1 MEEAKSEFDRIKGL
15 KDELEVKVAKL
26 EKELEGE
33 KTRATAAVASA
44 KLAEDMALKHKE
56 SYVRVLT
63 PELDL
68 TLFSL
73 DNIVR
78 DGKIFPDDDDVD
90 SPSVP
95 SAKASVAPPSST
107 PAAEVSQPESDPDV
121 QILNRDDGT
130 VDVPVENIPMEDS
143 RGSGRRTWQDYARQR
158 RQNMSEEQR
167 QQHLARRRASYR
179 ESIRRGKQIDTS
191 SGPTNM
197 ATPLQDITN
206 IPPQQYSI
214 SDTHN
219 NTGAGS
225 SNIPNDSN
233 MEIRQ
238 NVRASHNCARNF
250 QEDATIIRT
259 PLPVPRTCH
268 YCSARLFHHETFEM
282 CCNGG
287 KVSLPR
293 VNAPQELLEIFL
305 DPSAEGNHFRK
316 HIRGYNHVFSFTS
329 CGVHIDEQL
338 AITGRGI
345 YTFRAQGSIYHSIG
359 GFHPDQGTRPRFLQL
374 YIYDTDHE
382 LQNRMLENTQLHET
396 LVFKLQQLLH
406 RYNPFLHVFR
416 QLAQRSDV
424 HECSLVIRERP
435 ANQPQYSLPTA
446 SQVATIIV
454 GDDVETMIR
463 GRDIKVQTHAG
474 SLRRIQEFVGYYDPL
489 QYPLLFP
496 FGTHGWDIN
505 TRSQSGGKVSCR
517 TYNSYMLQIRPDDHS
532 TVLQAGRLLQQYV
545 VDNYVKIETGKLRW
559 VRNRQK
565 KLRAELYQGLQD
577 ALHTGETNAENVGR
591 KRTILPSS
599 FIGSRRDMTQRYEDG
614 MAIVLKEGKPD
625 IFLTMTCNPSWT
637 EITSELN
644 PVQTPQDRP
653 DLTTRIFR
661 AKFEQLKE
669 DVISKG
675 VLGKVKSYI
684 YVTEFQKRGL
694 PHVHMLLILENN
706 DKLIDPEHYDSL
718 VRAEIP
724 SKEVEPHLHDAVLKH
739 MIHGPC
745 GTLDQSSPC
754 MKNGQCKR
762 NYPKEFTAETRRGD
776 DSYPQ
781 YRRQFDTPVQINQ
794 NVTVDNRWVVPYN
807 PWLLL
812 KYDCH
817 INVEICSSIKSIK
830 YLYKY
835 CYKGPDRVAMEVH
848 NGSNVD
854 EVQQFVD
861 ARWIAAPEA
870 CWRIFKFNLYR
881 MYPSVER
888 LQIHLPNQHQ
898 VSFYDHQTIPE
909 ILNDDYFSRTM
920 LTEFFALNR
929 EEDQQSRHLLYREI
943 PEYYT
948 WHNKEKEWR
957 RRKTQRRSIGR
968 IYTVSPSEGEKFYL
982 RILLSNVRGPI
993 SWDDLLTV
1001 NGVQYSSFK
1010 HSAQHR
1016 GLLESD
1022 SSIRECLV
1030 EASVLRLPC
1039 ALRRLFATILIFCE
1053 PTDVRSLWDEFFSY
1067 MVDDY
1072 PSTSTTTALV
1082 FTNRLLRDI
1091 NDILLQHRKQI
1102 TQYDLPALT
1111 HENDNDNSIPRVIQE
1126 ELSVEVPRED
1136 LCSVTRL
1143 NNDQSKAFKCIMNT
1157 IDRRESGVFFVDG
1170 PGGSGK
1176 TFLYR
1181 AIIAELRNKGHIVLV
1196 TASSGIAATL
1206 LPGGRTAHS
1215 RFKIPINA
1223 EPSSICNISK
1233 QSDLA
1238 KLIRQTTAII

>member
-1 MEEAKSEFDRIKGL
+1 
-15 KDELEVKVAKL
+15 
-26 EKELEGE
+26 
-33 KTRATAAVASA
+33 
-44 KLAEDMALKHKE
+44 
-56 SYVRVLT
+56 
-63 PELDL
+63 
-68 TLFSL
+68 
-73 DNIVR
+73 
-78 DGKIFPDDDDVD
+78 
-90 SPSVP
+90 
-95 SAKASVAPPSST
+95 
-107 PAAEVSQPESDPDV
+107 
-121 QILNRDDGT
+121 
-130 VDVPVENIPMEDS
+130 
-143 RGSGRRTWQDYARQR
+143 
-158 RQNMSEEQR
+158 
-167 QQHLARRRASYR
+167 
-179 ESIRRGKQIDTS
+179 
-191 SGPTNM
+191 
-197 ATPLQDITN
+197 
-206 IPPQQYSI
+206 
-214 SDTHN
+214 
-219 NTGAGS
+219 
-225 SNIPNDSN
+225 
-233 MEIRQ
+233 
-238 NVRASHNCARNF
+238 
-250 QEDATIIRT
+250 
-259 PLPVPRTCH
+259 
-268 YCSARLFHHETFEM
+268 M

-416 QLAQRSDV
+416 QFAQRSDV

-446 SQVATIIV
+446 SQVAAIIV

-463 GRDIKVQTHAG
+463 GRDIKVQTHAS

-577 ALHTGETNAENVGR
+577 ALHTGETNA
-591 KRTILPSS
+591 
-599 FIGSRRDMTQRYEDG
+599 
-614 MAIVLKEGKPD
+614 
-625 IFLTMTCNPSWT
+625 
-637 EITSELN
+637 
-644 PVQTPQDRP
+644 
-653 DLTTRIFR
+653 

-669 DVISKG
+669 DVITKG

-684 YVTEFQKRGL
+684 YVTKFQKRGL

-754 MKNGQCKR
+754 MKNGKCKR
-762 NYPKEFTAETRRGD
+762 NYPKEFAAETRRGD

-781 YRRQFDTPVQINQ
+781 YRRRFDTPVQINQ

-835 CYKGPDRVAMEVH
+835 CYKGPDWVAMEVH
-848 NGSNVD
+848 NSSNVD

-870 CWRIFKFNLYR
+870 CWRIFKFNLYP

-929 EEDQQSRHLLYREI
+929 EEDQQSRHLLYRKI
-943 PEYYT
+943 PD
-948 WHNKEKEWR
+948 EWD
-957 RRKTQRRSIGR
+957 
-968 IYTVSPSEGEKFYL
+968 
-982 RILLSNVRGPI
+982 PI
-993 SWDDLLTV
+993 
-1001 NGVQYSSFK
+1001 F
-1010 HSAQHR
+1010 
-1016 GLLESD
+1016 
-1022 SSIRECLV
+1022 
-1030 EASVLRLPC
+1030 VLQAIC
-1039 ALRRLFATILIFCE
+1039 
-1053 PTDVRSLWDEFFSY
+1053 
-1067 MVDDY
+1067 
-1072 PSTSTTTALV
+1072 STSRIV
-1082 FTNRLLRDI
+1082 
-1091 NDILLQHRKQI
+1091 
-1102 TQYDLPALT
+1102 
-1111 HENDNDNSIPRVIQE
+1111 
-1126 ELSVEVPRED
+1126 RE
-1136 LCSVTRL
+1136 
-1143 NNDQSKAFKCIMNT
+1143 
-1157 IDRRESGVFFVDG
+1157 
-1170 PGGSGK
+1170 
-1176 TFLYR
+1176 
-1181 AIIAELRNKGHIVLV
+1181 
-1196 TASSGIAATL
+1196 
-1206 LPGGRTAHS
+1206 
-1215 RFKIPINA
+1215 
-1223 EPSSICNISK
+1223 
-1233 QSDLA
+1233 
-1238 KLIRQTTAII
+1238 

>member
-1 MEEAKSEFDRIKGL
+1 
-15 KDELEVKVAKL
+15 
-26 EKELEGE
+26 
-33 KTRATAAVASA
+33 
-44 KLAEDMALKHKE
+44 
-56 SYVRVLT
+56 
-63 PELDL
+63 
-68 TLFSL
+68 
-73 DNIVR
+73 
-78 DGKIFPDDDDVD
+78 
-90 SPSVP
+90 
-95 SAKASVAPPSST
+95 
-107 PAAEVSQPESDPDV
+107 
-121 QILNRDDGT
+121 
-130 VDVPVENIPMEDS
+130 
-143 RGSGRRTWQDYARQR
+143 
-158 RQNMSEEQR
+158 
-167 QQHLARRRASYR
+167 
-179 ESIRRGKQIDTS
+179 
-191 SGPTNM
+191 
-197 ATPLQDITN
+197 
-206 IPPQQYSI
+206 
-214 SDTHN
+214 
-219 NTGAGS
+219 
-225 SNIPNDSN
+225 
-233 MEIRQ
+233 
-238 NVRASHNCARNF
+238 
-250 QEDATIIRT
+250 
-259 PLPVPRTCH
+259 
-268 YCSARLFHHETFEM
+268 
-282 CCNGG
+282 
-287 KVSLPR
+287 
-293 VNAPQELLEIFL
+293 
-305 DPSAEGNHFRK
+305 
-316 HIRGYNHVFSFTS
+316 
-329 CGVHIDEQL
+329 
-338 AITGRGI
+338 
-345 YTFRAQGSIYHSIG
+345 
-359 GFHPDQGTRPRFLQL
+359 
-374 YIYDTDHE
+374 
-382 LQNRMLENTQLHET
+382 
-396 LVFKLQQLLH
+396 
-406 RYNPFLHVFR
+406 
-416 QLAQRSDV
+416 
-424 HECSLVIRERP
+424 
-435 ANQPQYSLPTA
+435 
-446 SQVATIIV
+446 
-454 GDDVETMIR
+454 
-463 GRDIKVQTHAG
+463 
-474 SLRRIQEFVGYYDPL
+474 
-489 QYPLLFP
+489 
-496 FGTHGWDIN
+496 
-505 TRSQSGGKVSCR
+505 
-517 TYNSYMLQIRPDDHS
+517 
-532 TVLQAGRLLQQYV
+532 
-545 VDNYVKIETGKLRW
+545 
-559 VRNRQK
+559 
-565 KLRAELYQGLQD
+565 
-577 ALHTGETNAENVGR
+577 
-591 KRTILPSS
+591 
-599 FIGSRRDMTQRYEDG
+599 
-614 MAIVLKEGKPD
+614 
-625 IFLTMTCNPSWT
+625 
-637 EITSELN
+637 
-644 PVQTPQDRP
+644 
-653 DLTTRIFR
+653 
-661 AKFEQLKE
+661 
-669 DVISKG
+669 
-675 VLGKVKSYI
+675 
-684 YVTEFQKRGL
+684 
-694 PHVHMLLILENN
+694 MLLILENN

-754 MKNGQCKR
+754 MKNGKCKR
-762 NYPKEFTAETRRGD
+762 NYPKEFAAETRRGD

-781 YRRQFDTPVQINQ
+781 YRRRFDTPVQINQ

-835 CYKGPDRVAMEVH
+835 CYKGPDWVAMEVH
-848 NGSNVD
+848 NSSNVD

-870 CWRIFKFNLYR
+870 CWRIFKFNLYP

-929 EEDQQSRHLLYREI
+929 EEDQQSRHLLYRKI

-1001 NGVQYSSFK
+1001 NGIQYSSFK
-1010 HSAQHR
+1010 QSAQHR

-1053 PTDVRSLWDEFFSY
+1053 PTDVRSLWDEYFSY

-1091 NDILLQHRKQI
+1091 NDILLQHGKQI
-1102 TQYDLPALT
+1102 TQYDLSALT

-1143 NNDQSKAFKCIMNT
+1143 NNDLSKAFKCIMNT

-1170 PGGSGK
+1170 SGG
-1176 TFLYR
+1176 
-1181 AIIAELRNKGHIVLV
+1181 
-1196 TASSGIAATL
+1196 SGIAATL

-1238 KLIRQTTAII
+1238 KLIRQTTTIIWDEAPMANKESVQSLDRTLRDILANDMPFGEKVMVMGGDFRQVLPVVPKGSKSQMISASIVKSQLWASTKILHLRQNMRSSNDHVFAEYLMRIGDGIEPTIHEDFVRIQANMAIPWEGETSLHKLIEEIFPNLQSHGWDASYMVERAILTPKNHDVQQLNDIIINQFPGEERNLVSFDEVEGDANNLYQQEYLNSVSTGGLPPHVLKFFKAQESIDKEMYEELLKIFSRHKKDSSNTDPYFGLPLKKKDL

>member
-1 MEEAKSEFDRIKGL
+1 MSNTEAEHRKEEEAPAGEDEDTGAQEHSGNEKLYVWHARDFADGEL
-15 KDELEVKVAKL
+15 KDELFCLVA
-26 EKELEGE
+26 EREREEELG
-33 KTRATAAVASA
+33 
-44 KLAEDMALKHKE
+44 LWL
-56 SYVRVLT
+56 
-63 PELDL
+63 
-68 TLFSL
+68 
-73 DNIVR
+73 
-78 DGKIFPDDDDVD
+78 
-90 SPSVP
+90 
-95 SAKASVAPPSST
+95 
-107 PAAEVSQPESDPDV
+107 
-121 QILNRDDGT
+121 
-130 VDVPVENIPMEDS
+130 
-143 RGSGRRTWQDYARQR
+143 
-158 RQNMSEEQR
+158 
-167 QQHLARRRASYR
+167 
-179 ESIRRGKQIDTS
+179 
-191 SGPTNM
+191 
-197 ATPLQDITN
+197 
-206 IPPQQYSI
+206 
-214 SDTHN
+214 
-219 NTGAGS
+219 GAG
-225 SNIPNDSN
+225 D
-233 MEIRQ
+233 ER
-238 NVRASHNCARNF
+238 VER
-250 QEDATIIRT
+250 E
-259 PLPVPRTCH
+259 
-268 YCSARLFHHETFEM
+268 ETEEM
-282 CCNGG
+282 
-287 KVSLPR
+287 
-293 VNAPQELLEIFL
+293 Q
-305 DPSAEGNHFRK
+305 
-316 HIRGYNHVFSFTS
+316 
-329 CGVHIDEQL
+329 
-338 AITGRGI
+338 
-345 YTFRAQGSIYHSIG
+345 
-359 GFHPDQGTRPRFLQL
+359 
-374 YIYDTDHE
+374 
-382 LQNRMLENTQLHET
+382 
-396 LVFKLQQLLH
+396 
-406 RYNPFLHVFR
+406 
-416 QLAQRSDV
+416 
-424 HECSLVIRERP
+424 
-435 ANQPQYSLPTA
+435 
-446 SQVATIIV
+446 
-454 GDDVETMIR
+454 
-463 GRDIKVQTHAG
+463 
-474 SLRRIQEFVGYYDPL
+474 
-489 QYPLLFP
+489 
-496 FGTHGWDIN
+496 
-505 TRSQSGGKVSCR
+505 
-517 TYNSYMLQIRPDDHS
+517 
-532 TVLQAGRLLQQYV
+532 
-545 VDNYVKIETGKLRW
+545 
-559 VRNRQK
+559 
-565 KLRAELYQGLQD
+565 
-577 ALHTGETNAENVGR
+577 ENVGR
-591 KRTILPSS
+591 KRTKLPSS

-625 IFLTMTCNPSWT
+625 IFLTMTCNSSWT

-653 DLTTRIFR
+653 DLTTKIFR

-669 DVISKG
+669 DVITKG

-724 SKEVEPHLHDAVLKH
+724 SKEVEPHLHDAVIKH

-745 GTLDQSSPC
+745 GTLDQSSLLP
-754 MKNGQCKR
+754 
-762 NYPKEFTAETRRGD
+762 
-776 DSYPQ
+776 
-781 YRRQFDTPVQINQ
+781 INQ

-817 INVEICSSIKSIK
+817 TNVEIYSSIKSIK

-854 EVQQFVD
+854 KVQQFVD

-929 EEDQQSRHLLYREI
+929 EEDQQSRHLLYRKI

-1001 NGVQYSSFK
+1001 NGVQYSFFK
-1010 HSAQHR
+1010 QSAQHR
-1016 GLLESD
+1016 RLLESD
-1022 SSIRECLV
+1022 SSIHACLV

-1072 PSTSTTTALV
+1072 PSASTTTALV

-1091 NDILLQHRKQI
+1091 NDILLQHGKQI

-1111 HENDNDNSIPRVIQE
+1111 HENDNNNSIPRVIQE

-1136 LCSVTRL
+1136 LCSVARL

-1157 IDRRESGVFFVDG
+1157 IDRRE
-1170 PGGSGK
+1170 
-1176 TFLYR
+1176 
-1181 AIIAELRNKGHIVLV
+1181 
-1196 TASSGIAATL
+1196 SGIAATL

-1238 KLIRQTTAII
+1238 KLIRQTTAIFWDEAPMANKELVQSLDHTLRDILANGMPFGGKVMVMEGDFRQVLPVVPKGSKSQMISASIVKSHLWASTKILHLRQNMRSSNDHVFAKYLMHIGDGIEPTIHEDFVRIQANMAIPWKGETSLHKLIEEIFSNLQSHGWDASYMVERAILTPKNHDVQQLNDIIINQFPGEERNLVSFDEVEGDANNLYQQEYINSVSTGGLPPHVLKVRTNYH

>member
-1 MEEAKSEFDRIKGL
+1 
-15 KDELEVKVAKL
+15 
-26 EKELEGE
+26 
-33 KTRATAAVASA
+33 
-44 KLAEDMALKHKE
+44 
-56 SYVRVLT
+56 
-63 PELDL
+63 
-68 TLFSL
+68 
-73 DNIVR
+73 
-78 DGKIFPDDDDVD
+78 
-90 SPSVP
+90 
-95 SAKASVAPPSST
+95 
-107 PAAEVSQPESDPDV
+107 
-121 QILNRDDGT
+121 
-130 VDVPVENIPMEDS
+130 
-143 RGSGRRTWQDYARQR
+143 
-158 RQNMSEEQR
+158 
-167 QQHLARRRASYR
+167 
-179 ESIRRGKQIDTS
+179 
-191 SGPTNM
+191 
-197 ATPLQDITN
+197 
-206 IPPQQYSI
+206 
-214 SDTHN
+214 
-219 NTGAGS
+219 
-225 SNIPNDSN
+225 
-233 MEIRQ
+233 
-238 NVRASHNCARNF
+238 
-250 QEDATIIRT
+250 
-259 PLPVPRTCH
+259 
-268 YCSARLFHHETFEM
+268 M

-424 HECSLVIRERP
+424 
-435 ANQPQYSLPTA
+435 AA
-446 SQVATIIV
+446 III

-463 GRDIKVQTHAG
+463 RRDIKVQTHAG

-517 TYNSYMLQIRPDDHS
+517 TYNSYMLQIRPNDHS

-644 PVQTPQDRP
+644 PVQTSQDRP

-669 DVISKG
+669 DVITKG

-694 PHVHMLLILENN
+694 PHVHMLLVLENN

-718 VRAEIP
+718 VCAEIP

-745 GTLDQSSPC
+745 STLDQSSPC

-762 NYPKEFTAETRRGD
+762 NYPKEFATETRRGD
-776 DSYPQ
+776 DSYSQ
-781 YRRQFDTPVQINQ
+781 YRRRFDTPVQINQ

-817 INVEICSSIKSIK
+817 INVEICSSIKNIK

-861 ARWIAAPEA
+861 ARWIAALEA

-968 IYTVSPSEGEKFYL
+968 IYIVSPSEGEKFYL
-982 RILLSNVRGPI
+982 CILLSNVRGPI

-1010 HSAQHR
+1010 QSAQH
-1016 GLLESD
+1016 
-1022 SSIRECLV
+1022 
-1030 EASVLRLPC
+1030 
-1039 ALRRLFATILIFCE
+1039 
-1053 PTDVRSLWDEFFSY
+1053 
-1067 MVDDY
+1067 
-1072 PSTSTTTALV
+1072 
-1082 FTNRLLRDI
+1082 
-1091 NDILLQHRKQI
+1091 
-1102 TQYDLPALT
+1102 
-1111 HENDNDNSIPRVIQE
+1111 
-1126 ELSVEVPRED
+1126 
-1136 LCSVTRL
+1136 
-1143 NNDQSKAFKCIMNT
+1143 
-1157 IDRRESGVFFVDG
+1157 
-1170 PGGSGK
+1170 
-1176 TFLYR
+1176 
-1181 AIIAELRNKGHIVLV
+1181 
-1196 TASSGIAATL
+1196 
-1206 LPGGRTAHS
+1206 
-1215 RFKIPINA
+1215 
-1223 EPSSICNISK
+1223 
-1233 QSDLA
+1233 
-1238 KLIRQTTAII
+1238 

>member
-1 MEEAKSEFDRIKGL
+1 
-15 KDELEVKVAKL
+15 
-26 EKELEGE
+26 
-33 KTRATAAVASA
+33 
-44 KLAEDMALKHKE
+44 
-56 SYVRVLT
+56 
-63 PELDL
+63 
-68 TLFSL
+68 
-73 DNIVR
+73 
-78 DGKIFPDDDDVD
+78 
-90 SPSVP
+90 
-95 SAKASVAPPSST
+95 
-107 PAAEVSQPESDPDV
+107 
-121 QILNRDDGT
+121 
-130 VDVPVENIPMEDS
+130 
-143 RGSGRRTWQDYARQR
+143 
-158 RQNMSEEQR
+158 
-167 QQHLARRRASYR
+167 
-179 ESIRRGKQIDTS
+179 
-191 SGPTNM
+191 
-197 ATPLQDITN
+197 
-206 IPPQQYSI
+206 
-214 SDTHN
+214 
-219 NTGAGS
+219 
-225 SNIPNDSN
+225 
-233 MEIRQ
+233 
-238 NVRASHNCARNF
+238 
-250 QEDATIIRT
+250 
-259 PLPVPRTCH
+259 
-268 YCSARLFHHETFEM
+268 M

-359 GFHPDQGTRPRFLQL
+359 GFHPDQSTRPRFLQL

-406 RYNPFLHVFR
+406 RYNPFLYVFR

-424 HECSLVIRERP
+424 
-435 ANQPQYSLPTA
+435 AA
-446 SQVATIIV
+446 IIV

-577 ALHTGETNAENVGR
+577 ALNTGETNAENVGR

-625 IFLTMTCNPSWT
+625 IFLIMTCNPSWT
-637 EITSELN
+637 EITLELN

-669 DVISKG
+669 DVITKG
-675 VLGKVKSYI
+675 VLG
-684 YVTEFQKRGL
+684 
-694 PHVHMLLILENN
+694 
-706 DKLIDPEHYDSL
+706 KLIDPEHYDSL

-724 SKEVEPHLHDAVLKH
+724 SKEVEPHLHNVVLKH

-754 MKNGQCKR
+754 MKNGKYKR
-762 NYPKEFTAETRRGD
+762 NYPKEFAAETQRGD

-781 YRRQFDTPVQINQ
+781 YRRRFDTPVQINQ

-848 NGSNVD
+848 NSSNVD

-957 RRKTQRRSIGR
+957 RRKTHRRSIGR
-968 IYTVSPSEGEKFYL
+968 IYTVSPSEEEKFYL

-1001 NGVQYSSFK
+1001 NG
-1010 HSAQHR
+1010 
-1016 GLLESD
+1016 
-1022 SSIRECLV
+1022 I
-1030 EASVLRLPC
+1030 
-1039 ALRRLFATILIFCE
+1039 
-1053 PTDVRSLWDEFFSY
+1053 
-1067 MVDDY
+1067 
-1072 PSTSTTTALV
+1072 
-1082 FTNRLLRDI
+1082 
-1091 NDILLQHRKQI
+1091 
-1102 TQYDLPALT
+1102 
-1111 HENDNDNSIPRVIQE
+1111 
-1126 ELSVEVPRED
+1126 
-1136 LCSVTRL
+1136 
-1143 NNDQSKAFKCIMNT
+1143 
-1157 IDRRESGVFFVDG
+1157 
-1170 PGGSGK
+1170 
-1176 TFLYR
+1176 
-1181 AIIAELRNKGHIVLV
+1181 
-1196 TASSGIAATL
+1196 
-1206 LPGGRTAHS
+1206 
-1215 RFKIPINA
+1215 
-1223 EPSSICNISK
+1223 
-1233 QSDLA
+1233 
-1238 KLIRQTTAII
+1238 

>member
-1 MEEAKSEFDRIKGL
+1 
-15 KDELEVKVAKL
+15 
-26 EKELEGE
+26 
-33 KTRATAAVASA
+33 
-44 KLAEDMALKHKE
+44 
-56 SYVRVLT
+56 
-63 PELDL
+63 
-68 TLFSL
+68 
-73 DNIVR
+73 
-78 DGKIFPDDDDVD
+78 
-90 SPSVP
+90 
-95 SAKASVAPPSST
+95 
-107 PAAEVSQPESDPDV
+107 
-121 QILNRDDGT
+121 
-130 VDVPVENIPMEDS
+130 
-143 RGSGRRTWQDYARQR
+143 
-158 RQNMSEEQR
+158 
-167 QQHLARRRASYR
+167 
-179 ESIRRGKQIDTS
+179 
-191 SGPTNM
+191 
-197 ATPLQDITN
+197 
-206 IPPQQYSI
+206 
-214 SDTHN
+214 
-219 NTGAGS
+219 
-225 SNIPNDSN
+225 
-233 MEIRQ
+233 
-238 NVRASHNCARNF
+238 
-250 QEDATIIRT
+250 
-259 PLPVPRTCH
+259 
-268 YCSARLFHHETFEM
+268 
-282 CCNGG
+282 
-287 KVSLPR
+287 
-293 VNAPQELLEIFL
+293 
-305 DPSAEGNHFRK
+305 
-316 HIRGYNHVFSFTS
+316 
-329 CGVHIDEQL
+329 
-338 AITGRGI
+338 
-345 YTFRAQGSIYHSIG
+345 
-359 GFHPDQGTRPRFLQL
+359 
-374 YIYDTDHE
+374 
-382 LQNRMLENTQLHET
+382 MLENTQLHET

-446 SQVATIIV
+446 SQVAAIIV
-454 GDDVETMIR
+454 GDDVEIMIR
-463 GRDIKVQTHAG
+463 GRDIK
-474 SLRRIQEFVGYYDPL
+474 
-489 QYPLLFP
+489 
-496 FGTHGWDIN
+496 
-505 TRSQSGGKVSCR
+505 
-517 TYNSYMLQIRPDDHS
+517 IRPDDHS

-637 EITSELN
+637 EVTSELN

-669 DVISKG
+669 DVITKG

-706 DKLIDPEHYDSL
+706 YKLIDPEHYDSL
-718 VRAEIP
+718 
-724 SKEVEPHLHDAVLKH
+724 
-739 MIHGPC
+739 
-745 GTLDQSSPC
+745 
-754 MKNGQCKR
+754 
-762 NYPKEFTAETRRGD
+762 
-776 DSYPQ
+776 
-781 YRRQFDTPVQINQ
+781 
-794 NVTVDNRWVVPYN
+794 
-807 PWLLL
+807 
-812 KYDCH
+812 YDCH
-817 INVEICSSIKSIK
+817 INVEICSSIKSIM

-888 LQIHLPNQHQ
+888 LQIHFPNQHQ

-929 EEDQQSRHLLYREI
+929 EEDQQSRHLLYRKI

-993 SWDDLLTV
+993 SLGDLLTV

-1010 HSAQHR
+1010 QSAQHR

-1091 NDILLQHRKQI
+1091 NDILLQHGKQI
-1102 TQYDLPALT
+1102 TQYDLPVLT

-1126 ELSVEVPRED
+1126 ELSVEVPREG

-1157 IDRRESGVFFVDG
+1157 IDRRESGVFFVDR
-1170 PGGSGK
+1170 PGG
-1176 TFLYR
+1176 
-1181 AIIAELRNKGHIVLV
+1181 
-1196 TASSGIAATL
+1196 SGIAATL

-1238 KLIRQTTAII
+1238 KLIRQTTAIIWDEAPMANKESVQSLDRTLRDILANDMPFGGKVIVMGGDFCQVLPVVPKGSKSQMISASIVKSHLWASTKILHLRQNMRSSNDHVFAEYLMRIGDGIEPTIHEDFVRIQANMAIPWEGEISLHKLIEEIFPNLQSHGWDASYMVERAILTPKNHDVQQLNDIIINQFPGEERNLVSFDEVEGDANNLYQQEYLNLVSTGGLPPHVLKVHSLQNYSIGWGGTVKTDKTQFWKMIKKEILLQQHTSNKLIGAEPTDVSKEQHCRFVDR

>member
-1 MEEAKSEFDRIKGL
+1 
-15 KDELEVKVAKL
+15 
-26 EKELEGE
+26 
-33 KTRATAAVASA
+33 
-44 KLAEDMALKHKE
+44 
-56 SYVRVLT
+56 
-63 PELDL
+63 
-68 TLFSL
+68 
-73 DNIVR
+73 
-78 DGKIFPDDDDVD
+78 
-90 SPSVP
+90 
-95 SAKASVAPPSST
+95 
-107 PAAEVSQPESDPDV
+107 
-121 QILNRDDGT
+121 
-130 VDVPVENIPMEDS
+130 
-143 RGSGRRTWQDYARQR
+143 
-158 RQNMSEEQR
+158 
-167 QQHLARRRASYR
+167 
-179 ESIRRGKQIDTS
+179 
-191 SGPTNM
+191 
-197 ATPLQDITN
+197 
-206 IPPQQYSI
+206 
-214 SDTHN
+214 
-219 NTGAGS
+219 
-225 SNIPNDSN
+225 
-233 MEIRQ
+233 
-238 NVRASHNCARNF
+238 
-250 QEDATIIRT
+250 
-259 PLPVPRTCH
+259 
-268 YCSARLFHHETFEM
+268 M

-316 HIRGYNHVFSFTS
+316 HIRGYNHVFFFTS
-329 CGVHIDEQL
+329 CGVHIDEQM

-345 YTFRAQGSIYHSIG
+345 YTFRAQDSIYHNIG
-359 GFHPDQGTRPRFLQL
+359 GFHPDQGTRSRFLQL

-446 SQVATIIV
+446 SQVAAIIV

-463 GRDIKVQTHAG
+463 GRDIK
-474 SLRRIQEFVGYYDPL
+474 
-489 QYPLLFP
+489 
-496 FGTHGWDIN
+496 
-505 TRSQSGGKVSCR
+505 
-517 TYNSYMLQIRPDDHS
+517 IRPDDHS

-545 VDNYVKIETGKLRW
+545 VDNYVKIETEKLRW

-565 KLRAELYQGLQD
+565 KLRAELYQDLQD
-577 ALHTGETNAENVGR
+577 ALHTGETNVENVGR

-599 FIGSRRDMTQRYEDG
+599 FIGSRRDMTQRYQDG

-625 IFLTMTCNPSWT
+625 IFLSMTCNPSWT

-669 DVISKG
+669 DVITK
-675 VLGKVKSYI
+675 
-684 YVTEFQKRGL
+684 
-694 PHVHMLLILENN
+694 ENN

-745 GTLDQSSPC
+745 GTLDQSSP
-754 MKNGQCKR
+754 
-762 NYPKEFTAETRRGD
+762 F
-776 DSYPQ
+776 
-781 YRRQFDTPVQINQ
+781 
-794 NVTVDNRWVVPYN
+794 DNRWVVPYN

-861 ARWIAAPEA
+861 ARWIAAPEV

-881 MYPSVER
+881 IYPSVER
-888 LQIHLPNQHQ
+888 LQIHFPNQHQ

-920 LTEFFALNR
+920 LTEFFVLNR

-943 PEYYT
+943 LEYYT

-968 IYTVSPSEGEKFYL
+968 IYTVSPSKGEKFYL

-1010 HSAQHR
+1010 QSAQHR

-1022 SSIRECLV
+1022 ICIRACLV

-1053 PTDVRSLWDEFFSY
+1053 PTDVKSLWDEFFSY

-1072 PSTSTTTALV
+1072 PSASTTTALV
-1082 FTNRLLRDI
+1082 FTNQLLRDI
-1091 NDILLQHRKQI
+1091 NDILLQHEKQI

-1136 LCSVTRL
+1136 LYSVARL
-1143 NNDQSKAFKCIMNT
+1143 NNDQSKAFK
-1157 IDRRESGVFFVDG
+1157 
-1170 PGGSGK
+1170 
-1176 TFLYR
+1176 
-1181 AIIAELRNKGHIVLV
+1181 
-1196 TASSGIAATL
+1196 
-1206 LPGGRTAHS
+1206 
-1215 RFKIPINA
+1215 
-1223 EPSSICNISK
+1223 
-1233 QSDLA
+1233 
-1238 KLIRQTTAII
+1238 

>member
-1 MEEAKSEFDRIKGL
+1 
-15 KDELEVKVAKL
+15 
-26 EKELEGE
+26 
-33 KTRATAAVASA
+33 
-44 KLAEDMALKHKE
+44 
-56 SYVRVLT
+56 
-63 PELDL
+63 
-68 TLFSL
+68 
-73 DNIVR
+73 
-78 DGKIFPDDDDVD
+78 
-90 SPSVP
+90 
-95 SAKASVAPPSST
+95 
-107 PAAEVSQPESDPDV
+107 
-121 QILNRDDGT
+121 
-130 VDVPVENIPMEDS
+130 
-143 RGSGRRTWQDYARQR
+143 
-158 RQNMSEEQR
+158 
-167 QQHLARRRASYR
+167 
-179 ESIRRGKQIDTS
+179 
-191 SGPTNM
+191 
-197 ATPLQDITN
+197 
-206 IPPQQYSI
+206 
-214 SDTHN
+214 
-219 NTGAGS
+219 
-225 SNIPNDSN
+225 
-233 MEIRQ
+233 
-238 NVRASHNCARNF
+238 
-250 QEDATIIRT
+250 
-259 PLPVPRTCH
+259 
-268 YCSARLFHHETFEM
+268 M

-293 VNAPQELLEIFL
+293 VNAPQELFEIFL

-316 HIRGYNHVFSFTS
+316 HIRRYNHVFSFTS

-359 GFHPDQGTRPRFLQL
+359 GFHPDQGTRPQFLQL

-396 LVFKLQQLLH
+396 L
-406 RYNPFLHVFR
+406 
-416 QLAQRSDV
+416 LAQRSDV

-446 SQVATIIV
+446 SQVAAIIV

-505 TRSQSGGKVSCR
+505 TRSQSGGKVSCQ

-545 VDNYVKIETGKLRW
+545 IDNYVKIETGKLRW
-559 VRNRQK
+559 VRTRQK
-565 KLRAELYQGLQD
+565 KLQAELYQGLQD
-577 ALHTGETNAENVGR
+577 ALHTRETNAENVGR

-599 FIGSRRDMTQRYEDG
+599 FIGSRRDMTQRDEDG

-653 DLTTRIFR
+653 NLTTRIFR

-669 DVISKG
+669 DVITKG

-739 MIHGPC
+739 MIHGHC
-745 GTLDQSSPC
+745 GTLDQSSP
-754 MKNGQCKR
+754 
-762 NYPKEFTAETRRGD
+762 F
-776 DSYPQ
+776 
-781 YRRQFDTPVQINQ
+781 
-794 NVTVDNRWVVPYN
+794 DNRWVVPYN
-807 PWLLL
+807 SWLLL

-817 INVEICSSIKSIK
+817 INVEIYSSIKSIK

-854 EVQQFVD
+854 EVQQFAD

-929 EEDQQSRHLLYREI
+929 EEDQQSRHLLYRKI

-957 RRKTQRRSIGR
+957 RCKTQRISIGQ

-1010 HSAQHR
+1010 QSAKHR

-1022 SSIRECLV
+1022 SSIRACLV
-1030 EASVLRLPC
+1030 EASVLRFLC

-1053 PTDVRSLWDEFFSY
+1053 PTDVRSLWNGFFSY

-1072 PSTSTTTALV
+1072 PSASTTTALV

-1091 NDILLQHRKQI
+1091 NDILLQHGKQI

-1126 ELSVEVPRED
+1126 EL
-1136 LCSVTRL
+1136 
-1143 NNDQSKAFKCIMNT
+1143 
-1157 IDRRESGVFFVDG
+1157 ESGVFFVDG

-1176 TFLYR
+1176 IFLYR

-1238 KLIRQTTAII
+1238 KLIRQTTTIIWDEAPMANKESVQSLDHTLRDILANDMPFGGKVMVMGRDFRQVLPVVPKGSKSQMISASIVKSHLWASTKILHL

>member
-1 MEEAKSEFDRIKGL
+1 M
-15 KDELEVKVAKL
+15 
-26 EKELEGE
+26 
-33 KTRATAAVASA
+33 ASA
-44 KLAEDMALKHKE
+44 QDTEEIHRGPISWDDL
-56 SYVRVLT
+56 LT
-63 PELDL
+63 VNGIQYSSFKQSAQHRGLLE
-68 TLFSL
+68 T
-73 DNIVR
+73 
-78 DGKIFPDDDDVD
+78 D
-90 SPSVP
+90 SSIRECLVE
-95 SAKASVAPPSST
+95 ASV
-107 PAAEVSQPESDPDV
+107 
-121 QILNRDDGT
+121 LR
-130 VDVPVENIPMEDS
+130 
-143 RGSGRRTWQDYARQR
+143 
-158 RQNMSEEQR
+158 
-167 QQHLARRRASYR
+167 
-179 ESIRRGKQIDTS
+179 
-191 SGPTNM
+191 
-197 ATPLQDITN
+197 
-206 IPPQQYSI
+206 
-214 SDTHN
+214 
-219 NTGAGS
+219 
-225 SNIPNDSN
+225 
-233 MEIRQ
+233 
-238 NVRASHNCARNF
+238 
-250 QEDATIIRT
+250 
-259 PLPVPRTCH
+259 LP
-268 YCSARLFHHETFEM
+268 Y
-282 CCNGG
+282 
-287 KVSLPR
+287 
-293 VNAPQELLEIFL
+293 
-305 DPSAEGNHFRK
+305 
-316 HIRGYNHVFSFTS
+316 
-329 CGVHIDEQL
+329 EQL

-359 GFHPDQGTRPRFLQL
+359 GFHPDQGTGPRFLQL

-446 SQVATIIV
+446 SQVAAIIV

-463 GRDIKVQTHAG
+463 GRDIKVQTND
-474 SLRRIQEFVGYYDPL
+474 S
-489 QYPLLFP
+489 
-496 FGTHGWDIN
+496 W
-505 TRSQSGGKVSCR
+505 
-517 TYNSYMLQIRPDDHS
+517 IRPDDHS

-637 EITSELN
+637 EITTELN

-669 DVISKG
+669 DVITKG

-754 MKNGQCKR
+754 MKNGKCKR
-762 NYPKEFTAETRRGD
+762 NYPKEFAAETRRGD

-781 YRRQFDTPVQINQ
+781 YRRRFDTPVQINQ

-848 NGSNVD
+848 NSSNVD

-881 MYPSVER
+881 MYPSMER

-957 RRKTQRRSIGR
+957 RCKTQRRSTGR

-993 SWDDLLTV
+993 SWDDLLIV
-1001 NGVQYSSFK
+1001 NGIQYSSFK
-1010 HSAQHR
+1010 QSAQHR

-1126 ELSVEVPRED
+1126 ELSVEVPQED
-1136 LCSVTRL
+1136 LCSITRL

-1215 RFKIPINA
+1215 RFKKTAHSRFKIPINA

-1238 KLIRQTTAII
+1238 KLIRQTTAIIWDETPMANKESVQSLDRTLRDILANDMPFGGKVMVMGGDFRQVLLVVPKGSKSQMISASIFKSQLWASTKILHLRQNMRSSNDHVFAEYLMRIGDGIEPTIHEDFVRIQANMAIPWEGETSLHKLIEEIFPNLQSHGWDASYMFFKAQESIDKEMYEELLKIFSRHKKDSSNTDPYFGLPLKKKI

>member
-1 MEEAKSEFDRIKGL
+1 
-15 KDELEVKVAKL
+15 
-26 EKELEGE
+26 
-33 KTRATAAVASA
+33 
-44 KLAEDMALKHKE
+44 
-56 SYVRVLT
+56 
-63 PELDL
+63 
-68 TLFSL
+68 
-73 DNIVR
+73 
-78 DGKIFPDDDDVD
+78 
-90 SPSVP
+90 
-95 SAKASVAPPSST
+95 
-107 PAAEVSQPESDPDV
+107 
-121 QILNRDDGT
+121 
-130 VDVPVENIPMEDS
+130 MEDS

-206 IPPQQYSI
+206 IPPQQYYI

-233 MEIRQ
+233 M
-238 NVRASHNCARNF
+238 
-250 QEDATIIRT
+250 
-259 PLPVPRTCH
+259 
-268 YCSARLFHHETFEM
+268 
-282 CCNGG
+282 
-287 KVSLPR
+287 
-293 VNAPQELLEIFL
+293 
-305 DPSAEGNHFRK
+305 
-316 HIRGYNHVFSFTS
+316 
-329 CGVHIDEQL
+329 DEQL

-446 SQVATIIV
+446 SQVAAIIV

-474 SLRRIQEFVGYYDPL
+474 TLRRIQEFVGYYDPL

-545 VDNYVKIETGKLRW
+545 VDNYVKIKIGKLRW

-565 KLRAELYQGLQD
+565 KLRAKLYQGLQD
-577 ALHTGETNAENVGR
+577 ALHTRETNAENVGR

-625 IFLTMTCNPSWT
+625 IFLIMTCNPSWT
-637 EITSELN
+637 EITLELN

-669 DVISKG
+669 DVITKG

-754 MKNGQCKR
+754 MKNGKCKR
-762 NYPKEFTAETRRGD
+762 NYPKEFAVETRRGD

-781 YRRQFDTPVQINQ
+781 YRRRFDTPVQINQ

-848 NGSNVD
+848 NSSNVD

-957 RRKTQRRSIGR
+957 RCKTQRRSIGR

-993 SWDDLLTV
+993 SWDDLLIV
-1001 NGVQYSSFK
+1001 NGIQYSSFK
-1010 HSAQHR
+1010 QSAQHR

-1022 SSIRECLV
+1022 SSIRE
-1030 EASVLRLPC
+1030 S
-1039 ALRRLFATILIFCE
+1039 
-1053 PTDVRSLWDEFFSY
+1053 
-1067 MVDDY
+1067 
-1072 PSTSTTTALV
+1072 
-1082 FTNRLLRDI
+1082 
-1091 NDILLQHRKQI
+1091 
-1102 TQYDLPALT
+1102 LT

-1136 LCSVTRL
+1136 LCSITRL

-1176 TFLYR
+1176 IFLYR

-1238 KLIRQTTAII
+1238 KLIRQTTAIIWDEAPMANKESVQSLDRTLRDILANDMPFGGKVMVMGGDFRQVLPVVPKGSKSQMISASIVKSQLWASTKILHLRQNMRSSNDHVFAEYLMRIGDGIEPTIHEDFVRIQANMAIPWEGETSLHKLIEEIFPNLQSHGWDASYMVERAILTPKNHDVQQLNDIIINQFPGEERNLVSFDEVEGDANNLYQQEYLNSVSTGGFPPHVLKFFKAQESIDKEMYEELLKIFSQHKKDSSNTDPYFGLPLKKKICR

>member
-1 MEEAKSEFDRIKGL
+1 
-15 KDELEVKVAKL
+15 
-26 EKELEGE
+26 
-33 KTRATAAVASA
+33 
-44 KLAEDMALKHKE
+44 
-56 SYVRVLT
+56 
-63 PELDL
+63 
-68 TLFSL
+68 
-73 DNIVR
+73 
-78 DGKIFPDDDDVD
+78 
-90 SPSVP
+90 
-95 SAKASVAPPSST
+95 
-107 PAAEVSQPESDPDV
+107 
-121 QILNRDDGT
+121 
-130 VDVPVENIPMEDS
+130 
-143 RGSGRRTWQDYARQR
+143 
-158 RQNMSEEQR
+158 
-167 QQHLARRRASYR
+167 
-179 ESIRRGKQIDTS
+179 
-191 SGPTNM
+191 
-197 ATPLQDITN
+197 
-206 IPPQQYSI
+206 
-214 SDTHN
+214 
-219 NTGAGS
+219 
-225 SNIPNDSN
+225 
-233 MEIRQ
+233 
-238 NVRASHNCARNF
+238 
-250 QEDATIIRT
+250 
-259 PLPVPRTCH
+259 
-268 YCSARLFHHETFEM
+268 M
-282 CCNGG
+282 CCNGEI
-287 KVSLPR
+287 VSLPR

-338 AITGRGI
+338 AITG
-345 YTFRAQGSIYHSIG
+345 
-359 GFHPDQGTRPRFLQL
+359 
-374 YIYDTDHE
+374 
-382 LQNRMLENTQLHET
+382 
-396 LVFKLQQLLH
+396 
-406 RYNPFLHVFR
+406 
-416 QLAQRSDV
+416 
-424 HECSLVIRERP
+424 
-435 ANQPQYSLPTA
+435 
-446 SQVATIIV
+446 
-454 GDDVETMIR
+454 
-463 GRDIKVQTHAG
+463 
-474 SLRRIQEFVGYYDPL
+474 
-489 QYPLLFP
+489 
-496 FGTHGWDIN
+496 WDIN
-505 TRSQSGGKVSCR
+505 TRSQSGSKVSCR
-517 TYNSYMLQIRPDDHS
+517 TYYSYMLQIRPDDHS
-532 TVLQAGRLLQQYV
+532 TVLQAGWLLQQFV
-545 VDNYVKIETGKLRW
+545 VDNSVKIETRKLRW
-559 VRNRQK
+559 VQTRQK
-565 KLRAELYQGLQD
+565 KLRVELYQGLQN

-625 IFLTMTCNPSWT
+625 IFLIMTCNPSWT

-653 DLTTRIFR
+653 DLTTKIFR

-669 DVISKG
+669 DVITKG

-694 PHVHMLLILENN
+694 PHVHILLILENN

-754 MKNGQCKR
+754 MKNGKCKR
-762 NYPKEFTAETRRGD
+762 NYPKEFAAETRRGD

-781 YRRQFDTPVQINQ
+781 YRRRFDTPVQINQ

-848 NGSNVD
+848 NSSNVD

-861 ARWIAAPEA
+861 ARWIVAPEA

-909 ILNDDYFSRTM
+909 ILNDDYFSRTI

-929 EEDQQSRHLLYREI
+929 EEDQQSRHLLYRKI

-968 IYTVSPSEGEKFYL
+968 IYTVSPSEGENFYL
-982 RILLSNVRGPI
+982 CILLSNVRGPI

-1001 NGVQYSSFK
+1001 NGIQYSSFK
-1010 HSAQHR
+1010 QSAQHR

-1091 NDILLQHRKQI
+1091 NDILLQHEKQI

-1111 HENDNDNSIPRVIQE
+1111 HENDNDNSIPRVIQEELSVKVPRIQE

-1238 KLIRQTTAII
+1238 KLIRQTTTIIWDEAPMANKESVQSLDRTLRDILANDMPFGGKVMVMGGDFRQVLPVVPKGSKSQMISASIVKSQLWASTKILHLRQNMRSSNDHVFAEYLMRIGDGIEPTIHEDFVRIQANMAISWEGETSLHKLIEEIFPNLQSHGWDASYMVERAILTPKNHDVQQLNDIIINQFPGEERNLVSFDEVEGDANNLYQQEYLNSVSTGGLPPHVLKVKRGAPLMLLRNIDPKAGLCNGTRLLCRGTFQNMLDVESDKSTPDETSKGYNLKIDPPHRSASRYMPSVFKKAAKKCKNLVNFEKWTAKK